1 MIVLGLSSGTSVDG
15 IDVAAAD
22 LRLDGDEITMAPLG
36 HRDVAYS
43 AALRTMI
50 FDALPPAMTT
60 LDTVCRIDTGIGQE
74 FAAAAVAAVADLGDG
89 VDLIVS
95 HGQTLYH
102 WVEPHSGTR
111 LRGGPVAGRHSGTRL
126 RGGPVAG
133 RHSGTRPQS
142 ERHVRARGSLQ
153 AGQPA
158 WIAEATGVPVISDV
172 RARDIA
178 AGGHGAP
185 LASTFDTLLLGDHG
199 GPVAAL
205 NLGGMAN
212 VTIVRPDAEPLA
224 FDTGPGNAL
233 IDAAARLVSGGR
245 EDRDRNGHRAA
256 RGVVDEPLLRA
267 LLDDPYYAL
276 DPPRSTGREVFHGG
290 YLEQALGQRRIGD
303 DDLLATVT
311 ALTARTIAGACH
323 RYGVTEVV
331 AAGGGTHNPALM
343 AALDAALAPARL
355 TTSDAWGVPVDAKE
369 ALLFALLGF
378 LTWNGVG
385 ATVPSCTGARHTT
398 LAGHITPGAGPLRL
412 PPPAGLVPARLRV
425 TPRRS
430 LPALDA

>member
-1 MIVLGLSSGTSVDG
+1 
-15 IDVAAAD
+15 
-22 LRLDGDEITMAPLG
+22 
-36 HRDVAYS
+36 
-43 AALRTMI
+43 MI

-74 FAAAAVAAVADLGDG
+74 FAAAAVAAIADLGG
-89 VDLIVS
+89 RVDLIVS

-102 WVEPHSGTR
+102 WVERHSGTR
-111 LRGGPVAGRHSGTRL
+111 LRGGPVVERHSGTRL
-126 RGGPVAG
+126 RGGPVA
-133 RHSGTRPQS
+133 
-142 ERHVRARGSLQ
+142 ERQARARGSLQ

-158 WIAEATGVPVISDV
+158 WIAEATGVPVISDLRV
-172 RARDIA
+172 RDIA

-185 LASTFDTLLLGDHG
+185 LASTFDTLLLGDRG
-199 GPVAAL
+199 GPAAAL

-212 VTIVRPDAEPLA
+212 VTIVRPDTEPLA

-256 RGVVDEPLLRA
+256 RGVVDEPLLRT

-276 DPPRSTGREVFHGG
+276 DPPKSTGREVFHGG
-290 YLEQALGQRRIGD
+290 YLEQVLGQRRIGD

-323 RYGVTEVV
+323 RYGVLEVV
-331 AAGGGTHNPALM
+331 ASGGGTHNSTLM
-343 AALDAALAPARL
+343 AALGAALAPARL
-355 TTSDAWGVPVDAKE
+355 TTSDAWGIPVDAKE

-385 ATVPSCTGARHTT
+385 ATVPSCTGADHTT

-412 PPPAGLVPARLRV
+412 PPPAALVPARLRIA
-425 TPRRS
+425 PLGS
-430 LPALDA
+430 LPARDA